1 MIDPGILD
9 DLARRLARLAP
20 PGAEALREDLERNL
34 HAALRA
40 ALARLD
46 LVTRE
51 EFDAQARV
59 LARTRARLE
68 ALERRVAAL
77 EAAAAAPPAS
87 GKG

>member
-1 MIDPGILD
+1 MLDPGLIE
-9 DLARRLARLAP
+9 DLARRLQRLAP
-20 PGAEALREDLERNL
+20 PGVDVLREDLERNL

-59 LARTRARLE
+59 LARTREKLE

-77 EAAAAAPPAS
+77 ESALRQPDTA
-87 GKG
+87 GG